1 MRFYDRELS
10 QPKGW
15 VDGTHRV
22 RSPAATV
29 ADFGRHMARLG
40 ITRLANVTGLD
51 VLGLPVWV
59 AIRPSSRGLS
69 VSQGKGLDHDAA
81 RASALM
87 ESIESWHGERIER
100 PLRCESY
107 DALRT
112 IAPVVDIRQVPA
124 RAGSVVRTDVPIIW
138 IEGWDLIAG
147 EPCWV
152 PFEAVTTNFVAPARG
167 GNTFLMSSNGLSSG
181 NHLLEAIVHALCE
194 LIERDALTLWYLLAP
209 DDSKRCQLDPATID
223 DPGCA
228 ATIARLEA
236 AGASVAAW
244 DITSDAG
251 VPAYSAVVY
260 EQTERPRWRAMGM
273 FSGYG
278 CHPAPGVAL
287 LRAITEAVQSR
298 LTMISGSRDDLFYR
312 DYVHCSNADDL
323 ARMIARVTTP
333 PPTRGFHARA
343 SIATASFEGDLAVM
357 LDGLRG
363 IGIERAVVV
372 DLSRD
377 DVGIPV
383 VKLVVPGLEAMSL
396 AHTYAAGARARAR
409 RAEVRA

>member
-1 MRFYDRELS
+1 
-10 QPKGW
+10 
-15 VDGTHRV
+15 
-22 RSPAATV
+22 
-29 ADFGRHMARLG
+29 
-40 ITRLANVTGLD
+40 
-51 VLGLPVWV
+51 
-59 AIRPSSRGLS
+59 
-69 VSQGKGLDHDAA
+69 
-81 RASALM
+81 M
-87 ESIESWHGERIER
+87 ESIESWHAERIER

-107 DALRT
+107 DALRAS
-112 IAPVVDIRQVPA
+112 APVVDIRQVPA

-138 IEGWDLIAG
+138 IEGWDLIGG

-152 PFEAVTTNFVAPARG
+152 PFESVTTNFVAPARG

-209 DDSKRCQLDPATID
+209 DASKRCQLDVATID

-228 ATIARLEA
+228 AAIARLQA
-236 AGASVAAW
+236 AGASLAAW
-244 DITSDAG
+244 DITSDAS

-260 EQTERPRWRAMGM
+260 DQTERPRWRAMGM

-333 PPTRGFHARA
+333 PPALDFRARA
-343 SIATASFEGDLAVM
+343 PIATASFEGDLAVM
-357 LDGLRG
+357 LDRLRG
-363 IGIERAVVV
+363 IGIERAVAV

-396 AHTYAAGARARAR
+396 AHTYAAGPRARAR
-409 RAEVRA
+409 RREARA